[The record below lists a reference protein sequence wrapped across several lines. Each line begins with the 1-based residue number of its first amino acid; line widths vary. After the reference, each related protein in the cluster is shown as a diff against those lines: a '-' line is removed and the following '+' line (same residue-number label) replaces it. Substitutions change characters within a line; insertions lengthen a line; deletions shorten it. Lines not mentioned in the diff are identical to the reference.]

1 MRYVWPFTHG
11 GVLLGFWAVLQMMMV
26 LVRVMSASTGGERC
40 FVTVVHVEVLQVRNL
55 MSSIKVAVD
64 FVSPHNIGLCLHM
77 AREMRAQRN
86 AETPLSE
93 VYALDQDFEHQDSLQ
108 AENILVYG
116 ALAMYQQ
123 VKDGASLQG

>member
-1 MRYVWPFTHG
+1 MLILAHVM
-11 GVLLGFWAVLQMMMV
+11 LAGFHRRSLACCHCYEL
-26 LVRVMSASTGGERC
+26 EN
-40 FVTVVHVEVLQVRNL
+40 VVQVRNL

-86 AETPLSE
+86 TETPLSE
-93 VYALDQDFEHQDSLQ
+93 VYDADQEYEHQDSLQ
-108 AENILVYG
+108 AENILVHG

-123 VKDGASLQG
+123 VGAGGALKGCISSDGVRSSS